1 MHASAFFHSLAFVT
15 FLSLP
20 EVSLTKYLKVVPERD
35 EKAPSFPFDI
45 LEIRRLVQ
53 HLHAIHRQFFGLFSY
68 TLSLWILRLTQS
80 SEGGPQSRLNLPQ
93 NRSNLAK

>member
-53 HLHAIHRQFFGLFSY
+53 HLHAIHRQFLASFPTHLVYGSY
-68 TLSLWILRLTQS
+68 AL
-80 SEGGPQSRLNLPQ
+80 LNPLKED
-93 NRSNLAK
+93 RKAG